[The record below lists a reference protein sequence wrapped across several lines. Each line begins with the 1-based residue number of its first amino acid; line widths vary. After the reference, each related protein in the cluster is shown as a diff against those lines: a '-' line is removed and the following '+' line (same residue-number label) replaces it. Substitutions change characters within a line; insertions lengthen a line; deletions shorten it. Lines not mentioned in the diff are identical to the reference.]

1 MVMNDEL
8 TPKLCSLSL
17 SSIDT
22 DGESG
27 MPRRLRTAYTNQQLL
42 ELEKEFHF
50 NKYLC
55 RPRRIEIAA
64 TLDLTERQ
72 VKVWF
77 QNRRMKAKR
86 SSSTTQIQEG
96 GKDKKGEGIKTIG
109 EESDACGGDSKGC
122 SEESEP
128 IHSEESHES
137 GETGESGSP
146 NPKSSLLPCLLSH
159 QACLHPSSESIEIP
173 KYPNSHQI
181 LVKGCSDHVPGSNLG
196 HISYPKV
203 GREDEYG
210 TVNMALDPIHTGTLR
225 KGQEDGTT
233 MCSRL
238 PKMSPVVTNSSL
250 SNPLAEVPP
259 ACAYI
264 EGALEEL
271 PIICSTQSPALNSC
285 KQQSD
290 WKQSDCKQS
299 DCLPPPVTTACYPY
313 TTQYDQSYV
322 HHDNNHHISSYNNY
336 QSTDACSHVE
346 YDERNDA
353 DFSNYTSSYPTTNNS
368 YYSTSTYEQP
378 YYGGPQTEI
387 PSNLNHHGNHHNY
400 FYTSEYERNSAYFT

>member
-1 MVMNDEL
+1 
-8 TPKLCSLSL
+8 
-17 SSIDT
+17 
-22 DGESG
+22 

-159 QACLHPSSESIEIP
+159 QTCLHPSSESIEIP

-181 LVKGCSDHVPGSNLG
+181 LLKGCSDHVPGSNNLG
-196 HISYPKV
+196 HIAYPKV
-203 GREDEYG
+203 GREEEYG

-225 KGQEDGTT
+225 NDPIHTGT
-233 MCSRL
+233 L
-238 PKMSPVVTNSSL
+238 
-250 SNPLAEVPP
+250 
-259 ACAYI
+259 
-264 EGALEEL
+264 
-271 PIICSTQSPALNSC
+271 
-285 KQQSD
+285 
-290 WKQSDCKQS
+290 
-299 DCLPPPVTTACYPY
+299 
-313 TTQYDQSYV
+313 
-322 HHDNNHHISSYNNY
+322 
-336 QSTDACSHVE
+336 
-346 YDERNDA
+346 RNDPIHTGTLRN
-353 DFSNYTSSYPTTNNS
+353 DPIHIGTLEGTRRWNYDVLSTPQNVSCCHEFFLEQSFGRSSSCLCLHRRCIGRSSHYLFNS
-368 YYSTSTYEQP
+368 VSS
-378 YYGGPQTEI
+378 PQLMQTAIGLETI
-387 PSNLNHHGNHHNY
+387 RL
-400 FYTSEYERNSAYFT
+400 